1 MSKLTEKERKELY
14 QYAIRIG
21 FIKTDID
28 EDKYQRINH
37 LISEG
42 YRIMVTEN
50 HIDVINIKG
59 NIISKELEDELLEL
73 VTWLQE

>member
-1 MSKLTEKERKELY
+1 MELTNEQRKELY

-21 FIKTDID
+21 FIKTDIE

-42 YRIMVTEN
+42 YRIMLTEN
-50 HIDVINIKG
+50 HIDVINLKG
-59 NIISKELEDELLEL
+59 SIISKELEDELMEL
-73 VTWLQE
+73 VAWLQES